1 MEGSRLFLMGP
12 EQTEGVLRCS
22 EGPEVFCRG
31 PGGSQ
36 GCRGVQ
42 GTRMDSEGFRV
53 IFRGSLWAQ

>member
-31 PGGSQ
+31 PGVTRGAEGSKGPGWIQ
-36 GCRGVQ
+36 KA
-42 GTRMDSEGFRV
+42 SE
-53 IFRGSLWAQ
+53 